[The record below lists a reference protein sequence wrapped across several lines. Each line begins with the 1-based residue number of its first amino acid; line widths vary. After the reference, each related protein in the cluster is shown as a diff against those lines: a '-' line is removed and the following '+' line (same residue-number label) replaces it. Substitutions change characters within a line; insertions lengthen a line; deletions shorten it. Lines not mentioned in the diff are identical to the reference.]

1 MLLNSAVPLLLL
13 LLPTLSSAFKSLPS
27 KTFIQRVPVRS
38 KTSLSYDSEGS
49 SNFDL
54 GSLTALTSTETWLT
68 SAIPEGHLRK
78 EVSYS
83 LESTTSPCTLISHLF
98 TRITSQTKL
107 GSSHSTNY
115 PSTSIPPYRST
126 MMVVCPNVF
135 EEFEEFN
142 RVVKTVMEVRRNGRS
157 FNTMGVVEGM
167 REMVAKELGEEDDEW
182 QTSVNLAHLHPN
194 FRNEDTPPPT
204 PESPYEDLSDEE
216 RQYQEKIKLHKLKKT
231 LARQSP
237 YPTVVVE
244 VRSQKVNSGVDDTL
258 KAANAEQKNPSND
271 SPPSLDSLKFLE
283 ASFSKSAAGSTPPTP
298 PSITPDIFP
307 QISPKLSAKTYLT
320 LPSAIYR
327 EFNGKGVEEAYSFI
341 FEGLGHYF
349 EGVGGVGHIVVVM
362 PKFLRGSAT
371 SFQKFG
377 NDVNKLCEAIKLPI
391 HATVYHPEDVDEDKR
406 CPVGCLVMEV
416 GAVQTNM

>member
-27 KTFIQRVPVRS
+27 KTFIQRVLVRS

-237 YPTVVVE
+237 L
-244 VRSQKVNSGVDDTL
+244 NS
-258 KAANAEQKNPSND
+258 PH
-271 SPPSLDSLKFLE
+271 
-283 ASFSKSAAGSTPPTP
+283 P

-371 SFQKFG
+371 
-377 NDVNKLCEAIKLPI
+377 
-391 HATVYHPEDVDEDKR
+391 R
-406 CPVGCLVMEV
+406 
-416 GAVQTNM
+416 